1 MAYFDNA
8 ATTYPKPECVYS
20 FMDEFYRK
28 DGANAGRGTYEKAVG
43 AAKLISDTR
52 VAVQQLLHCPTKQ
65 VIFEPTATIS
75 LNIII
80 QGIIA
85 KGAKNIYI
93 SPFEHNAVTRTLYA
107 YEKKE
112 QIHVYQLSVS
122 SQMQFELEKIR
133 YQFEEIKP
141 DMVIVSH
148 VGNVFGI
155 VAPVEEIFKIAKE
168 FNAITLVDMAQSEGL
183 VDINAGLE
191 TFDFAVFA
199 GHKTMYG
206 PTGIAG
212 FVMKPS
218 IDLPA
223 VLYGGTGFESANQ
236 DMPEQ
241 LPQRFEFGTM
251 NIAGIAGLYSALQ
264 WINTK
269 GIKNIW
275 EIEQKNREELLRIF
289 RRYSFVQVVGNYDNN
304 RYAGIVSVLLDG
316 ISSDVAGS
324 IFNEQNIS
332 VRTGLECAPLAH
344 KFAGTYPS
352 GTIRFSVSYFSSSDD
367 FSVLSGAL
375 DNIADLNY

>member
-1 MAYFDNA
+1 M
-8 ATTYPKPECVYS
+8 CS
-20 FMDEFYRK
+20 
-28 DGANAGRGTYEKAVG
+28 
-43 AAKLISDTR
+43 SD
-52 VAVQQLLHCPTKQ
+52 L
-65 VIFEPTATIS
+65 
-75 LNIII
+75 
-80 QGIIA
+80 
-85 KGAKNIYI
+85 
-93 SPFEHNAVTRTLYA
+93 
-107 YEKKE
+107 
-112 QIHVYQLSVS
+112 
-122 SQMQFELEKIR
+122 
-133 YQFEEIKP
+133 
-141 DMVIVSH
+141 
-148 VGNVFGI
+148 
-155 VAPVEEIFKIAKE
+155 KE
-168 FNAITLVDMAQSEGL
+168 FNAITLVDMAQSAGL